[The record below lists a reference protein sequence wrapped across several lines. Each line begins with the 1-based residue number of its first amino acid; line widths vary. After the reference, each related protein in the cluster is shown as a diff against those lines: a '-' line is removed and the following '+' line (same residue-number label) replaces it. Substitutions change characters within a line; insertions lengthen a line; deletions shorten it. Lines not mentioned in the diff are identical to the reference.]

1 MELHQFFLFLAII
14 LIAARLL
21 SETVARFGITSV
33 IGGTLTATS
42 IGITVRVLDDTLG
55 VRQT

>member
-21 SETVARFGITSV
+21 SETVARFGIPTV
-33 IGGTLTATS
+33 IGELRSSARALS
-42 IGITVRVLDDTLG
+42 NRCP
-55 VRQT
+55 R